1 MRYSIRRRRRQR
13 RLVGLL
19 LFVRMPVTFL
29 EPQGTRGLGFFAPV
43 VSYFVSPYSQ
53 GQAIN
58 SPLSIS
64 THSVP
69 K

>member
-29 EPQGTRGLGFFAPV
+29 EPQGTRGQGF
-43 VSYFVSPYSQ
+43 S
-53 GQAIN
+53 
-58 SPLSIS
+58 LR
-64 THSVP
+64 
-69 K
+69 